1 MESINLNGQEVYPIV
16 TSHSID
22 GTFNSCERKFEFAH
36 VYQRVPDVEDSGY
49 AADAGTALHEAVQ
62 AWASHYLHPDNTRT
76 KESYKAATDKGL
88 YAFLRFWPYA
98 QEYYALVEKKPI
110 AKQRSLEQALDLF
123 FVIIQ
128 SDFWEEYELAIL
140 PDKSPAIEIPW
151 RIIHESAGIHLD
163 AFGRPRVI
171 VTQGK
176 IDFVLRHRKTGIVR
190 VVDLK
195 TTVKANETAEASYRF
210 SGQAVGYSI
219 VLSGAAGF
227 NFSGGVEVIY
237 LIANFLSQS
246 MTPLL
251 FRISAEEVHD
261 YIVTRNDLLSDIRRN
276 LERGFWP
283 RTQHGCESWG
293 SPCSYL
299 KVCHLR
305 DPKTL
310 AVYLDD
316 ETGGF
321 KEKTR
326 IYAPQWVFKG

>member
-1 MESINLNGQEVYPIV
+1 MESIILNGQEVFPIV

-22 GTFNSCERKFEFAH
+22 GTFKSCERKFEFAH
-36 VYQRVPDVEDSGY
+36 VFQRVPDIEDSGY
-49 AADAGTALHEAVQ
+49 AADAGTALHEGVQ
-62 AWASHYLHPDNTRT
+62 AWASHYMHPDRPRT
-76 KESYKAATDKGL
+76 PESYEEAVDKGL
-88 YAFLRFWPYA
+88 FAFLRFWPYA
-98 QEYYALVEKKPI
+98 EEYYAMVEKKPI
-110 AKQRSLEQALDLF
+110 AKQRSLGQALALF
-123 FVIIQ
+123 FKLVE
-128 SDFWEEYELAIL
+128 SNFWDEYEVAIL
-140 PDKSPAIEIPW
+140 PDKKPAIEIPW

-163 AFGRPRVI
+163 ALGRPRVI

-176 IDFVLRHRKTGIVR
+176 IDFVLRHKESGIVV

-195 TTVKANETAEASYRF
+195 TTVKSSDTAEATYRF

-219 VLSGAAGF
+219 VLSGATGF
-227 NFSGGVEVIY
+227 DFSGGLQVIY
-237 LIANFLSQS
+237 LIANFLSQEI
-246 MTPLL
+246 TPLL
-251 FRISAEEVHD
+251 FKISPEEVRD
-261 YIVTRNDLLSDIRRN
+261 YILTRNDLISDIRRN

-305 DPKTL
+305 DSGL
-310 AVYLDD
+310 LSIYLDD

-326 IYAPQWVFKG
+326 IYPPQWVFKG